1 MLFNNELKKEL
12 VINREDDKNN
22 LGKYI
27 IHRLIHLIPVLFGIT
42 FLTFALTYLSPGD
55 PAELMLSATG
65 ITPSPELIQQVREE
79 LGLNKPFLVQYL
91 NWLLNVFGGDFGVS
105 YKYSKPVLDL
115 LLRALPATFKLAG
128 MTILMTMII
137 SIPLGILSAIHR
149 NKLLDNIIRVISFL
163 GISLPAPWIAIILM
177 YIFALKL
184 KLLPV
189 MGNTDWTSIIL
200 PSASMTILLASRY
213 IRQVRV
219 YILEEISQDYVIGA
233 RARGVK
239 DGAVLLKHVLRSTL
253 VPIITQL
260 GLSFGVLLGGA
271 VIIETIFSWP
281 GVGKLAIEAIFT
293 RDYPLIQGYVVWMTI
308 IYMLINMLVDISY
321 YILDPRMRLEKGA

>member
-1 MLFNNELKKEL
+1 MK
-12 VINREDDKNN
+12 
-22 LGKYI
+22 KYI
-27 IHRLIHLIPVLFGIT
+27 IRRLIHLIPVLFGIT

-65 ITPSPELIQQVREE
+65 ITPSPELIQQVRGE
-79 LGLNKPFLVQYL
+79 LGLNKPFLIQYL
-91 NWLLNVFGGDFGVS
+91 NWLTSVLGGDFGIS

-115 LLRALPATFKLAG
+115 ILRTLPATFKLAG

-137 SIPLGILSAIHR
+137 SLPIGILSALHR

-189 MGNTDWTSIIL
+189 MGNTNWTSIIL

-213 IRQVRV
+213 IRQVRT

-233 RARGVK
+233 KARGVK
-239 DGAVLLKHVLRSTL
+239 GGAVLLRHVLRSTL

-321 YILDPRMRLEKGA
+321 YFLDPRMRLVKGA

>member
-1 MLFNNELKKEL
+1 M
-12 VINREDDKNN
+12 R
-22 LGKYI
+22 KYI

-79 LGLNKPFLVQYL
+79 LGLNKPFLIQYL
-91 NWLLNVFGGDFGVS
+91 NWLLSVFGGDFGIS

-115 LLRALPATFKLAG
+115 ILRALPATFKLAG
-128 MTILMTMII
+128 MTILMTII
-137 SIPLGILSAIHR
+137 IAIPLGILSAIHR

-184 KLLPV
+184 KMLPV
-189 MGNTDWTSIIL
+189 MGSASWTSIIL

-213 IRQVRV
+213 IRQVRA
-219 YILEEISQDYVIGA
+219 YILEEISQDYVISA

-239 DGAVLLKHVLRSTL
+239 DRAVILKHVLRSTL

-308 IYMLINMLVDISY
+308 IYMLINVLVDISY

>member
-1 MLFNNELKKEL
+1 M
-12 VINREDDKNN
+12 INREGDEKK
-22 LGKYI
+22 LRKYI
-27 IHRLIHLIPVLFGIT
+27 IHRLIYVIPVLFGIT

-65 ITPSPELIQQVREE
+65 NTPSQELIQQVREG
-79 LGLNKPFLVQYL
+79 LGLNKPFFVQYL
-91 NWLLNVFGGDFGVS
+91 NWLASVFSGDFGIS

-115 LLRALPATFKLAG
+115 ILGALPATFKLAG
-128 MTILMTMII
+128 LTMLMTVIVAL
-137 SIPLGILSAIHR
+137 PLGILSALYR
-149 NKLLDNIIRVISFL
+149 NRLLDNVIRGISFL

-177 YIFALKL
+177 YIFALKF

-189 MGNTDWTSIIL
+189 MGSTNWTSIIL
-200 PSASMTILLASRY
+200 PSASMTILMASRY
-213 IRQVRV
+213 VRQVRV

-233 RARGVK
+233 RARGVR
-239 DGAVLLKHVLRSTL
+239 DRSVLLRHVLRTTL
-253 VPIITQL
+253 SPIITQL

>member
-1 MLFNNELKKEL
+1 M
-12 VINREDDKNN
+12 
-22 LGKYI
+22 GKYI

-79 LGLNKPFLVQYL
+79 LGLNKPFLIQYL
-91 NWLLNVFGGDFGVS
+91 NWLSSVFVGDFGIS

-137 SIPLGILSAIHR
+137 ALPLGILSAIHR

-184 KLLPV
+184 KMLPV
-189 MGNTDWTSIIL
+189 MGNANWTSIIL
-200 PSASMTILLASRY
+200 PSASMTILLSSRY
-213 IRQVRV
+213 IRQVRA
-219 YILEEISQDYVIGA
+219 YILEEISQDYVVGA

-239 DGAVLLKHVLRSTL
+239 DRAVLLKHVLRSTL

>member
-1 MLFNNELKKEL
+1 M
-12 VINREDDKNN
+12 DKNK
-22 LGKYI
+22 LRKYI

-65 ITPSPELIQQVREE
+65 ITPSPELIHQVREE
-79 LGLNKPFLVQYL
+79 LGLNKSFLIQYL
-91 NWLLNVFGGDFGVS
+91 NWLSNVFMGDFGIS
-105 YKYSKPVLDL
+105 YKYGKPVLDL
-115 LLRALPATFKLAG
+115 LIRALPATFKLAG
-128 MTILMTMII
+128 ITILMTII
-137 SIPLGILSAIHR
+137 IALPLGILSAIHR

-184 KLLPV
+184 KLFTV
-189 MGNTDWTSIIL
+189 IGNTNWTSIIL

-233 RARGVK
+233 KARGVK
-239 DGAVLLKHVLRSTL
+239 DRAVLLRHVLRSIL

-308 IYMLINMLVDISY
+308 IYMFINMLVDISY

>member
-1 MLFNNELKKEL
+1 
-12 VINREDDKNN
+12 
-22 LGKYI
+22 
-27 IHRLIHLIPVLFGIT
+27 
-42 FLTFALTYLSPGD
+42 
-55 PAELMLSATG
+55 MLSATG
-65 ITPSPELIQQVREE
+65 ITPSHELILKVREE
-79 LGLNKPFLVQYL
+79 LGLNKPFLIQYF
-91 NWLLNVFGGDFGVS
+91 NWLTGVLGGNFGVS
-105 YKYSKPVLDL
+105 YKYNKPVFDL
-115 LLRALPATFKLAG
+115 ILKTLPATFKLAG
-128 MTILMTMII
+128 ITMVMTTII
-137 SIPLGILSAIHR
+137 ALPLGIISAIHK
-149 NKLLDNIIRVISFL
+149 NKTLDNVIRVVSFL
-163 GISLPAPWIAIILM
+163 GISLPAPWIAVILM

-189 MGNTDWTSIIL
+189 MGNTNWTSIIL
-200 PSASMTILLASRY
+200 PSASMTILMSSRY

-219 YILEEISQDYVIGA
+219 FVLEEISQDYIIA
-233 RARGVK
+233 AKARGVR
-239 DGAVLLKHVLRSTL
+239 GRTILLRHVLRSTL

>member
-1 MLFNNELKKEL
+1 MKNNFGDA
-12 VINREDDKNN
+12 NRKGDKNN

-42 FLTFALTYLSPGD
+42 FLTFALTYLSPDD

-65 ITPSPELIQQVREE
+65 ITPSPELIQQVRAE

-91 NWLLNVFGGDFGVS
+91 NWLSSVFGGDFGIS

-137 SIPLGILSAIHR
+137 ALPLGILSAIHR
-149 NKLLDNIIRVISFL
+149 NKLLDNIIRVILFL

-189 MGNTDWTSIIL
+189 MGNANWTSIIL

-239 DGAVLLKHVLRSTL
+239 DRAVLLRHVLRSTL